1 MLESDVLLL
10 LNDYIYPICK
20 RQKGLSSIKDEKPVV
35 PPLLAVYTATLSVSK
50 IIPISYNDEI
60 DRQSLLLPNGG
71 FGLGLGSPFPIIH
84 TLICT
89 DHQLS

>member
-50 IIPISYNDEI
+50 INTY
-60 DRQSLLLPNGG
+60 LV
-71 FGLGLGSPFPIIH
+71 
-84 TLICT
+84 
-89 DHQLS
+89 